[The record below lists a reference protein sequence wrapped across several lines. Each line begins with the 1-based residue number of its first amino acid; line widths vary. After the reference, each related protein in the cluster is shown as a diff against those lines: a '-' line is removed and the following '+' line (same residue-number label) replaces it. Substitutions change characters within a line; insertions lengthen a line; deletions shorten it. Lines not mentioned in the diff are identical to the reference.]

1 MDGLSLIAVAV
12 ALAMDAFA
20 VALAAGVVLRPLCF
34 RPCFRLAFH
43 FGLFQAL
50 MPVIG
55 WLAGLTVQGFVAAWS
70 HWIAFCLLVWV
81 GGHMIRE
88 ALAGEEGGARPT
100 DPSRGMTMVAL
111 SVATSIDALA
121 VGFTLAMLGL
131 SIWFPAAIIG
141 VVALLFTAA
150 GMHLGRFLGCQTRL
164 GHYAEV
170 LGGIVLMGIGGTILW
185 QGLL

>member
-1 MDGLSLIAVAV
+1 MPFLEILAMAV

-20 VALAAGVVLRPLCF
+20 VAIASGAALRTVTN
-34 RPCFRLAFH
+34 RQTFRLAWH
-43 FGLFQAL
+43 FGLFQAA
-50 MPVIG
+50 MPIIG
-55 WLAGLTVQGFVAAWS
+55 WFGGFLVRDYFLRFG
-70 HWIAFCLLVWV
+70 HWIAFALLLYI
-81 GGHMIRE
+81 GGHM
-88 ALAGEEGGARPT
+88 LWEGLHHDENDVCQDPT
-100 DPSRGMTMVAL
+100 IGSRLIML

-170 LGGIVLMGIGGTILW
+170 LGGIVLMGIGGKILW